1 VAIAAWGLATR
12 ADLASTL
19 RWARSA
25 SYDELVAQRRR
36 LTNAVFS
43 GAYLEPIR
51 YAIAG
56 ALAERAGPVLA
67 PSGPWTFTRDGGAAK
82 ACIHVARV

>member
-1 VAIAAWGLATR
+1 MANGVLGTRNR

-25 SYDELVAQRRR
+25 SDDELVAQRRR

-43 GAYLEPIR
+43 GAYLEPIP
-51 YAIAG
+51 YAKNGLEDQG
-56 ALAERAGPVLA
+56 AIF
-67 PSGPWTFTRDGGAAK
+67 SD
-82 ACIHVARV
+82 